1 MKRSQKTMMSLFML
15 TLGLVLAVPPVQAEP
30 KVTLNPSSLTVVGT
44 QCPVF
49 FKCPPVKRNL
59 LVQTN
64 EAIANLQV
72 ITLDLN
78 RADSSAIVPTS
89 TIRLTLSAKS
99 VQPKQ
104 PLTFPVEFDFS
115 KIRSGEYSGQ
125 LLVVYDNGEL
135 SVPVIVR
142 LKDHWLFP
150 LLVLLLGVGL
160 GIGVS
165 AYRNDGMPRDEI
177 VVQVGRI
184 RTQMQADFEL
194 AQSFQ
199 RKIAGYLID
208 VETALASKRWDE
220 ARQAVTQA
228 QAVWDKWRKEREDW
242 VALVSYLSEL
252 FDSLNSLDGDARYVQ
267 EMRSQLENAKRQ
279 AADKEP
285 DQDKKPTQKFREEL
299 DNLRQQISWYK
310 QGQAKL
316 EQFNILRNELTQLV
330 PHKDE
335 SLRRISQ
342 GLQNDLDEL
351 SPSDKKAVEDWQKK
365 VNNAIDELDKEI
377 KQQPPAEAGGTQIT
391 ARDANYT
398 TPPTLPN
405 PVPEVISEQPSPKQA
420 ARNIYWFNWLSYA
433 IAVGLLAGA
442 GFGQLYASQ
451 PMFGANGWS
460 DYFTLLAWGFGAE
473 ATRDAITKVVRD
485 WKLPGFN

>member
-1 MKRSQKTMMSLFML
+1 MKRSQKTMIGLFML
-15 TLGLVLAVPPVQAEP
+15 TLGLVLAAPPAQAEP

-49 FKCPPVKRNL
+49 LKCPPVKRNL

-78 RADSSAIVPTS
+78 RTDSSAVVPTGA
-89 TIRLTLSAKS
+89 IRRTLKAKS

-104 PLTFPVEFDFS
+104 PLTVPVEFDLN

-125 LLVVYDNGEL
+125 LLVVYNNGEL

-142 LKDHWLFP
+142 LKDHWFFP
-150 LLVLLLGVGL
+150 LLVLLLGVAL
-160 GIGVS
+160 GIGVT
-165 AYRNDGMPRDEI
+165 AYRSDGIPRDEI

-184 RTQMQADFEL
+184 RTQMQADSEL

-199 RKIAGYLID
+199 GKIAGHLID
-208 VETALASKRWDE
+208 VETTLASKRWDE
-220 ARQAVTQA
+220 ARLAVTKA

-242 VALVSYLSEL
+242 VALVKYLSEL
-252 FDSLNSLDGDARYVQ
+252 FDSLKSLDGDAPYVQ
-267 EMRSQLENAKRQ
+267 AVRSQLENAKRQ
-279 AADKEP
+279 AP
-285 DQDKKPTQKFREEL
+285 DRENTQKFREEL
-299 DNLRQQISWYK
+299 DNLRQQMTRYK

-316 EQFNILRNELTQLV
+316 DQFNNLRNELTQLV
-330 PHKDE
+330 PQKDE

-342 GLQNDLDEL
+342 GLQHELDGVPPIDENAF
-351 SPSDKKAVEDWQKK
+351 KEWQKK
-365 VNNAIDELDKEI
+365 IDNTIDELDTAI
-377 KQQPPAEAGGTQIT
+377 KQQALAETGGTPIT

-405 PVPEVISEQPSPKQA
+405 PVPEVTSAQPSPKQA

-485 WKLPGFN
+485 WKLPGLK

>member
-1 MKRSQKTMMSLFML
+1 MKRSQKTMISLFML
-15 TLGLVLAVPPVQAEP
+15 TLGLALTASPGQAEA

-44 QCPVF
+44 QCPAF

-59 LVQTN
+59 LVKTN
-64 EAIANLQV
+64 EAITDLQV

-78 RADSSAIVPTS
+78 RADSTTIVPTS
-89 TIRLTLSAKS
+89 AIRLTLPNKS

-104 PLTFPVEFDFS
+104 PLTFSVEFDFN

-142 LKDHWLFP
+142 LKDHWFFP

-177 VVQVGRI
+177 IVQVGRI
-184 RTQMQADFEL
+184 RTQMQAEPQL

-199 RKIAGYLID
+199 GKITGYLID
-208 VETALASKRWDE
+208 VETTLTNKRWDE

-228 QAVWDKWRKEREDW
+228 QTVWDKWRKEREDW
-242 VALVSYLSEL
+242 LALVNYLSEL
-252 FDSLNSLDGDARYVQ
+252 FDSLESLNSNAPYVQ
-267 EMRSQLENAKRQ
+267 EVRSQLENAKRQ
-279 AADKEP
+279 AADKEA
-285 DQDKKPTQKFREEL
+285 TQKFREDL
-299 DNLRQQISWYK
+299 DRLRKQIAWYK
-310 QGQAKL
+310 QSQAKL
-316 EQFNILRNELTQLV
+316 EQFNILRNELTQLI
-330 PHKDE
+330 PDKDE
-335 SLRRISQ
+335 FLRRISQ
-342 GLQNDLDEL
+342 GLQNDLDGL
-351 SPSDKKAVEDWQKK
+351 SPTDKKFTDDWHQK

-377 KQQPPAEAGGTQIT
+377 KQQSVSETKDTQIT

-398 TPPTLPN
+398 TPPTLPS
-405 PVPEVISEQPSPKQA
+405 PVPEVISAQPSPKQA

-433 IAVGLLAGA
+433 IAVALLAGA
-442 GFGQLYASQ
+442 GFGQLYANQ
-451 PMFGANGWS
+451 PIFGANGLS
-460 DYFTLLAWGFGAE
+460 DYFSLLAWGFGAE
-473 ATRDAITKVVRD
+473 ATRDAIAKVVRD
-485 WKLPGFN
+485 WKLPGLK

>member
-1 MKRSQKTMMSLFML
+1 VITD
-15 TLGLVLAVPPVQAEP
+15 
-30 KVTLNPSSLTVVGT
+30 
-44 QCPVF
+44 
-49 FKCPPVKRNL
+49 
-59 LVQTN
+59 
-64 EAIANLQV
+64 LQV

-78 RADSSAIVPTS
+78 RADSTTIVPTS
-89 TIRLTLSAKS
+89 AIRLTLPNTS

-104 PLTFPVEFDFS
+104 PLTFPVEFDFN

-125 LLVVYDNGEL
+125 LLVVYENGEL

-177 VVQVGRI
+177 IVKVGRI
-184 RTQMQADFEL
+184 RTQMQADPEL

-199 RKIAGYLID
+199 GKIARHLID
-208 VETALASKRWDE
+208 VETTLTSKRWDE
-220 ARQAVTQA
+220 ARQAVSQA

-242 VALVSYLSEL
+242 LALVNYLSKL
-252 FDSLNSLDGDARYVQ
+252 FDSLESLNSNAPYVQ
-267 EMRSQLENAKRQ
+267 EVRSQLENAKRQ
-279 AADKEP
+279 AADKEA
-285 DQDKKPTQKFREEL
+285 TQKFREDL
-299 DNLRQQISWYK
+299 DRLREQIAWYK
-310 QGQAKL
+310 QSQAKL

-330 PHKDE
+330 PDKDQ

-342 GLQNDLDEL
+342 GLQNDLDRL
-351 SPSDKKAVEDWQKK
+351 SPTDKKFTDDWHQK

-377 KQQPPAEAGGTQIT
+377 KQQSVTETKDTQIT

-398 TPPTLPN
+398 TPPTLPS
-405 PVPEVISEQPSPKQA
+405 PVPEVISAQPSPKQA

-433 IAVGLLAGA
+433 IAVALLAGA
-442 GFGQLYASQ
+442 GFGQLYANQ
-451 PMFGANGWS
+451 PVFGANGPS
-460 DYFTLLAWGFGAE
+460 DYFSLLAWGFGAE
-473 ATRDAITKVVRD
+473 ATRDAIAKVVRD
-485 WKLPGFN
+485 WKLPGLK

>member
-1 MKRSQKTMMSLFML
+1 MKRSQKTMISLFML
-15 TLGLVLAVPPVQAEP
+15 TLGLVLTASPAQAEA

-44 QCPVF
+44 QCPAF

-59 LVQTN
+59 LVKTN
-64 EAIANLQV
+64 EVITDLQV

-78 RADSSAIVPTS
+78 RADSTTIVPTS
-89 TIRLTLSAKS
+89 AIRLTLPNKS

-104 PLTFPVEFDFS
+104 PLTFSVEFDFN

-142 LKDHWLFP
+142 LKDHWFFP

-177 VVQVGRI
+177 IVQVGRI
-184 RTQMQADFEL
+184 RTQMQADPEV

-199 RKIAGYLID
+199 GKIAGYLID
-208 VETALASKRWDE
+208 VETTLTSKRWDE

-228 QAVWDKWRKEREDW
+228 QNVWDKWRKEKKDW
-242 VALVSYLSEL
+242 LALVNYLSKL
-252 FDSLNSLDGDARYVQ
+252 FDSLESLNSNAPYVQ
-267 EMRSQLENAKRQ
+267 EVRSQLENAKRQ
-279 AADKEP
+279 AADKEA
-285 DQDKKPTQKFREEL
+285 TQKFREDL
-299 DNLRQQISWYK
+299 DRLRKQIAWYK
-310 QGQAKL
+310 QSQAKL
-316 EQFNILRNELTQLV
+316 DQFNILRNELTQLI
-330 PHKDE
+330 PDKDE
-335 SLRRISQ
+335 FLRRISQ
-342 GLQNDLDEL
+342 GLQNDLDGL
-351 SPSDKKAVEDWQKK
+351 SPTDKKFTDDWHQK

-377 KQQPPAEAGGTQIT
+377 KQQSVSETKDTQIT

-398 TPPTLPN
+398 TPPTLPS
-405 PVPEVISEQPSPKQA
+405 PVPEVISAQPSPKQA

-433 IAVGLLAGA
+433 IAVALLAGA
-442 GFGQLYASQ
+442 GFGQLYANQ
-451 PMFGANGWS
+451 PIFGANVPS
-460 DYFTLLAWGFGAE
+460 DYFSLLAWGFGAE
-473 ATRDAITKVVRD
+473 ATRDAIAKVVRD
-485 WKLPGFN
+485 WKLPGLK

>member
-1 MKRSQKTMMSLFML
+1 MISLFML
-15 TLGLVLAVPPVQAEP
+15 TLGLVLAASPAQAEA

-44 QCPVF
+44 QCPAF

-59 LVQTN
+59 LIKTN
-64 EAIANLQV
+64 EVITDLQV

-78 RADSSAIVPTS
+78 RADSTTIVPTS
-89 TIRLTLSAKS
+89 AIRLTLPTKS

-104 PLTFPVEFDFS
+104 PLTFPVEFDFN
-115 KIRSGEYSGQ
+115 KISSGEYSGQ

-142 LKDHWLFP
+142 LKDHWFFP

-177 VVQVGRI
+177 IVQVGRI
-184 RTQMQADFEL
+184 RTQMQADPEL

-199 RKIAGYLID
+199 GKIARHLID
-208 VETALASKRWDE
+208 VETTLTNKRWDE
-220 ARQAVTQA
+220 AQKAVAQA

-242 VALVSYLSEL
+242 LALVNYLSKL
-252 FDSLNSLDGDARYVQ
+252 FDSLESLNGNAPYVQ
-267 EMRSQLENAKRQ
+267 EVRSQLENAKRQ
-279 AADKEP
+279 AAEKEA
-285 DQDKKPTQKFREEL
+285 TQKFREDL
-299 DNLRQQISWYK
+299 DRLRQQITWYK
-310 QGQAKL
+310 QSQAKL
-316 EQFNILRNELTQLV
+316 DQFNILRNELTQLV
-330 PHKDE
+330 PDKDE

-342 GLQNDLDEL
+342 GLENDLNQL
-351 SPSDKKAVEDWQKK
+351 SPINNKVAEDWHQK

-377 KQQPPAEAGGTQIT
+377 KQQSVTETRGTQIT

-398 TPPTLPN
+398 TPPMLPS
-405 PVPEVISEQPSPKQA
+405 PVPEVISAQTSSKRA

-442 GFGQLYASQ
+442 GFGQLYANQS
-451 PMFGANGWS
+451 MFGANGWS
-460 DYFTLLAWGFGAE
+460 DYFSLLAWGFGAE
-473 ATRDAITKVVRD
+473 ASRDAIAKVVRD
-485 WKLPGFN
+485 WKLPGIK

>member
-1 MKRSQKTMMSLFML
+1 MKRSQKTMISLFML
-15 TLGLVLAVPPVQAEP
+15 TLGFVLAASPAQAEA

-44 QCPVF
+44 QCPAF

-59 LVQTN
+59 LVKTN
-64 EAIANLQV
+64 EVITDLQV

-78 RADSSAIVPTS
+78 RADSTTIVPTS
-89 TIRLTLSAKS
+89 AIRLALPNQS

-104 PLTFPVEFDFS
+104 PLTFPVEFDFN

-142 LKDHWLFP
+142 LKDHWFFP

-177 VVQVGRI
+177 IVQVGRI
-184 RTQMQADFEL
+184 RTQIQADPEL

-199 RKIAGYLID
+199 GKIARHLID
-208 VETALASKRWDE
+208 VETTLTNKRWDE
-220 ARQAVTQA
+220 AQKAVVQA

-242 VALVSYLSEL
+242 LALVNYLSEL
-252 FDSLNSLDGDARYVQ
+252 FDSLESLNSNAPYVQ
-267 EMRSQLENAKRQ
+267 EVRSQLENAKRQ
-279 AADKEP
+279 AADKEA
-285 DQDKKPTQKFREEL
+285 TQKFREDL
-299 DNLRQQISWYK
+299 DRLRQQIAWYK
-310 QGQAKL
+310 QSQAKL
-316 EQFNILRNELTQLV
+316 DQFNTLRNELTQLV
-330 PHKDE
+330 PDKDE
-335 SLRRISQ
+335 FLRRISQ
-342 GLQNDLDEL
+342 GLQNDLDQL
-351 SPSDKKAVEDWQKK
+351 SPTDKKFTDDWHQK

-377 KQQPPAEAGGTQIT
+377 KQQSVTETKDTQIT

-405 PVPEVISEQPSPKQA
+405 PVPEVISAQTNSKQA

-442 GFGQLYASQ
+442 GFGQLYANQ
-451 PMFGANGWS
+451 PMFGANGPS
-460 DYFTLLAWGFGAE
+460 DYFSLLAWGFGAE
-473 ATRDAITKVVRD
+473 ASRDAIAKVVRD
-485 WKLPGFN
+485 WKLPGLK